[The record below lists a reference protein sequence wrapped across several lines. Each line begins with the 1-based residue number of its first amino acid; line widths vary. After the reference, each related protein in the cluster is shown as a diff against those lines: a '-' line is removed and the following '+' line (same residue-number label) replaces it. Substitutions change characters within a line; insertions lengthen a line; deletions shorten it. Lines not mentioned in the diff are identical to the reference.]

1 MEYKSV
7 KQLIRSSLMVPSL
20 DLNFAA
26 TKELDSR
33 ISFTRASGATYI
45 GPTGLVEYAPE
56 NLILRSEEFNTTWTP
71 SGATVTANATTNPF
85 GSLTAFKLVENTS
98 SDYHEIQQDV
108 SLGNQMVCFSV
119 YAKAGSGARHLVLSL
134 GEGAGYKLV
143 IFYNLTDGTVT
154 NSTNQGSWAEIS
166 AGSTDVGGG
175 WYRYFIV
182 ARQVTGS
189 FTRCRI
195 GLHDGTFDYY
205 QGDGVSNILIWGAQL
220 QRSSS
225 ATGYLRT
232 TTSAVYGPRFTHDL
246 ATGKSLGLFIEGSR
260 TNLFNYSEQI
270 DNAGWLK
277 TGIATVSADNASAP
291 TGATTADLLTENST
305 ASTQHRIYQVPTV
318 ANGTTYTVS
327 AFVKRGSG
335 SRHFGIILNTGTVVA
350 RVYFDLE
357 TGALGTVVSGSGTIT
372 SYPNGWY
379 RCTATGVSG
388 GVTGTVYLQMCNGTT
403 SGSETY
409 SGDGTSGMYIW
420 GTQLEAGEF
429 ASSYI
434 PNTSGA
440 SSVNR
445 AADQVQITGT
455 NFSSWY
461 NQNQG
466 TVILEATHGYILPS
480 SAFLY
485 PFQISNSTGTESFG
499 AFNTNNSSQ
508 NVTYILGTTVAGG
521 QYMQFSTNKLFG
533 TGTYKTAVSY
543 SADSVFTSNDGSPV
557 SSDTSVA
564 IPSVD
569 RLTIGGIAVFGSSA
583 FFNGAI
589 GRFRYFNRALSQNK
603 LSVLSS

>member
-1 MEYKSV
+1 
-7 KQLIRSSLMVPSL
+7 MVPSL

-33 ISFTRASGATYI
+33 ISFIRGSGATYI

-56 NLILRSEEFNTTWTP
+56 NLILRSEEFNTTWTQ

-85 GSLTAFKLVENTS
+85 GSLTAFKVVENTS
-98 SDYHEIQQDV
+98 EGYHECQQDV
-108 SLGNQMVCFSV
+108 SLGNQLVCFSV

-154 NSTNQGSWAEIS
+154 NSTNEGSWAEIS

-220 QRSSS
+220 QRGLS
-225 ATGYLRT
+225 AGVYLQT

-246 ATGKSLGLFIEGSR
+246 ATGKSLGLLIEQSR
-260 TNLFNYSEQI
+260 TNLLSYSEQI
-270 DNAGWLK
+270 DNASWLK
-277 TGIATVSADNASAP
+277 TGIATVSANNASAP

-335 SRHFGIILNTGTVVA
+335 SRQFGLTLTTTTAVA
-350 RVYFDLE
+350 RVYFNLD
-357 TGALGTVVSGSGTIT
+357 TGTVGTVVAGSGTIT
-372 SYPNGWY
+372 AYPNGWY
-379 RCTATGVSG
+379 RCTATGIST
-388 GVTGTVYLQMCNGTT
+388 GVAGTTFLQMCNGTT

-409 SGDGTSGMYIW
+409 SGDGTSGLYIW
-420 GTQLEAGEF
+420 GAQIEAGAF
-429 ASSYI
+429 ATSYI

-466 TVILEATHGYILPS
+466 TVVLEATQGFNLPS
-480 SAFLY
+480 GAFLY
-485 PFQISNSTGTESFG
+485 PFHISNSAGTEGFG
-499 AFNTNNSSQ
+499 TFNSSSSSQ
-508 NVTYILGTTVAGG
+508 NVTYIIGTTVAGG

-569 RLTIGGIAVFGSSA
+569 RLTIGCYGSLASNN

-589 GRFRYFNRALSQNK
+589 SRFRYFNRALSQNK

>member
-1 MEYKSV
+1 
-7 KQLIRSSLMVPSL
+7 MVPSL

-56 NLILRSEEFNTTWTP
+56 NLILRSEEFNTTWTQP
-71 SGATVTANATTNPF
+71 GATATATSETANPF

-98 SDYHEIQQDV
+98 SDYHECQQDV
-108 SLGNQMVCFSV
+108 SLGNRLVCFSV

-154 NSTNQGSWAEIS
+154 NSTNQGSWADIS

-220 QRSSS
+220 QKGSS

-232 TTSAVYGPRFTHDL
+232 TTSAAYGPRFTHDL
-246 ATGKSLGLFIEGSR
+246 ATGKSLGLLVERASSNKFS
-260 TNLFNYSEQI
+260 YSEFV
-270 DNAGWLK
+270 NWAGGL
-277 TGIATVSADNASAP
+277 P
-291 TGATTADLLTENST
+291 TGWTRNDTGVWSSDLG
-305 ASTQHRIYQVPTV
+305 I
-318 ANGTTYTVS
+318 NGTYTAARITGSAYNPVGALDFIFSSAVTPSVTHTVS
-327 AFVKRGSG
+327 AFFKRNTSASGTVCMAFDGSG
-335 SRHFGIILNTGTVVA
+335 SNVVVFSTANMPVGTWVRLSASFVA
-350 RVYFDLE
+350 N
-357 TGALGTVVSGSGTIT
+357 AGTWGSGRFHT
-372 SYPNGWY
+372 
-379 RCTATGVSG
+379 
-388 GVTGTVYLQMCNGTT
+388 NGTSVNVT
-403 SGSETY
+403 IDKVQFE
-409 SGDGTSGMYIW
+409 DN
-420 GTQLEAGEF
+420 LAF
-429 ASSYI
+429 ATSYI
-434 PNTSGA
+434 PCGG
-440 SSVNR
+440 SSSSR

-480 SAFLY
+480 GAFLY
-485 PFQISNSTGTESFG
+485 PFHISNSAGTEGFG

-508 NVTYILGTTVAGG
+508 NVTYILGNTVAGG

-557 SSDTSVA
+557 ASDTSVA
-564 IPSVD
+564 IPSVNK
-569 RLTIGGIAVFGSSA
+569 LTIGGYGSLASSN
-583 FFNGAI
+583 FFSGAI
-589 GRFRYFNRALSQNK
+589 SRFRYFNRALSRNA